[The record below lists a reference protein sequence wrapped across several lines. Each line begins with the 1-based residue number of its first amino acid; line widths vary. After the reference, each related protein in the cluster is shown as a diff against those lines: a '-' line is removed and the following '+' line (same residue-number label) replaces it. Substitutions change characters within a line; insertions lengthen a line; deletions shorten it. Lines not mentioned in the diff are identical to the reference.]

1 MFLSFL
7 QQLCVT
13 MAGHGVSK
21 WLKKVYIFLTKTVAI
36 LENSGADVPE
46 YQESLLRGKK
56 KKKIQSAVTFLIITI
71 T

>member
-46 YQESLLRGKK
+46 YQESLLKEMSTDSQYYYFFE
-56 KKKIQSAVTFLIITI
+56 I
-71 T
+71 